1 MDQTAFLNEIKAKVL
16 KEDAGASLILFGSRA
31 RGDFREDSDW
41 DVLVLISK
49 DLDYK
54 LKRKIRDDIYDV
66 ELEFE
71 EPVSTIILEREK
83 WKSYSYTPLYQNVI
97 DDGKEL

>member
-1 MDQTAFLNEIKAKVL
+1 MDQKAFLNKIKAKVL

-41 DVLVLISK
+41 DLLVLTSK
-49 DLDYK
+49 ALDYK
-54 LKRKIRDDIYDV
+54 WKRKIRDDIYDV

-83 WKSYSYTPLYQNVI
+83 WNSYSYTPLYGNVI
-97 DDGKEL
+97 HDGREL